1 MVVVAILAALGA
13 AGSNSLAAYL
23 QQSADKDL
31 AGDSI
36 SLSDV
41 PSLLRHKRWLFG
53 QVFDVSA
60 FLLQAVA
67 LAFGTLVF
75 VEPLLVMSL
84 PITVGLQAWSARSRP
99 GRLGVGGSLLCVVA
113 LSVFIGVGRPTAGGS
128 SITGGEVVALWTAV
142 AVLLAIFLG
151 AAYATRGNLRAVAF
165 AAAASTVYGVT
176 AGLTKVVT
184 GQLQHGGILAPLQGW
199 ELYCAIA
206 TGVTGVLL
214 TQNALKPGALAAP
227 VAVITL
233 GDPLVAIAIGL
244 LWLGETV
251 NAAPWAVAVEVL
263 AILTMCAGIAL
274 LAKQSESASAPAA
287 DGDDGKKDGDAEAG
301 DGEDRLT
308 VS

>member
-23 QQSADKDL
+23 QQSADTDL
-31 AGDSI
+31 AGASV

-41 PSLLRHKRWLFG
+41 PTRLRHPRWLFG

-75 VEPLLVMSL
+75 VEPMLVMSL
-84 PITVGLQAWSARSRP
+84 PITVGLQAWSARRRP

-113 LSVFIGVGRPTAGGS
+113 LSIFIGVGHPTAGGS
-128 SITGGEVVALWTAV
+128 DIAGGEVLALWISV
-142 AVLLAIFLG
+142 AVLLAVFLS
-151 AAYATRGNLRAVAF
+151 AAYAARGNVRAVAF

-184 GQLQHGGILAPLQGW
+184 GQLQHGGLLAPLQSW
-199 ELYCAIA
+199 ELYSAIL
-206 TGVTGVLL
+206 TGVAGVLL

-251 NAAPWAVAVEVL
+251 NDAPWAIVLEVL
-263 AILTMCAGIAL
+263 AIAAMCAGIAL
-274 LAKQSESASAPAA
+274 LATQSESASAPAA
-287 DGDDGKKDGDAEAG
+287 QEEAG
-301 DGEDRLT
+301 GDGSDESGDRLT

>member
-31 AGDSI
+31 SGDSV

-41 PSLLRHKRWLFG
+41 PTLLRHPRWLFG

-75 VEPLLVMSL
+75 VEPMLVMSL
-84 PITVGLQAWSARSRP
+84 PITVGLQAWSKRRRP

-113 LSVFIGVGRPTAGGS
+113 LSVFIGVGRPTAGASGLS
-128 SITGGEVVALWTAV
+128 GGEVLALWISV
-142 AVLLAIFLG
+142 AVLLAVFLS
-151 AAYATRGNLRAVAF
+151 AAYAARGNVRAVAF

-184 GQLQHGGILAPLQGW
+184 GQLQHGGIVAPLQSW
-199 ELYCAIA
+199 ELYSAIV

-244 LWLGETV
+244 LWLGESV
-251 NAAPWAVAVEVL
+251 NDAPWAVVLEVL
-263 AILTMCAGIAL
+263 AIASMCAGIAL

-287 DGDDGKKDGDAEAG
+287 EEAG
-301 DGEDRLT
+301 DGSDSDERPVE

>member
-1 MVVVAILAALGA
+1 MVLVAILAALGA
-13 AGSNSLAAYL
+13 ATSNSLAAYL
-23 QQSADKDL
+23 QQSADKEVSE
-31 AGDSI
+31 GESI
-36 SLSDV
+36 SLTDV
-41 PSLLRHKRWLFG
+41 PSLFAHKRWLFG

-67 LAFGTLVF
+67 LAFGALVF

-84 PITVGLQAWSARSRP
+84 PISVGLQAWSARRRP
-99 GRLGVGGSLLCVVA
+99 GRLGVAGSLLCVTA
-113 LSVFIGVGRPTAGGS
+113 LAVFTGVGQPTSGQSGLS
-128 SITGGEVVALWTAV
+128 GGEIVALWSSV
-142 AVLLAIFLG
+142 AVLLAITLG
-151 AAYATRGNLRAVAF
+151 VAFSTRGNTRAVAF

-184 GQLQHGGILAPLQGW
+184 GQLQHHGIVGPLTHW
-199 ELYCAIA
+199 ELYAAIL

-244 LWLGETV
+244 LWLGESVSSAT
-251 NAAPWAVAVEVL
+251 WAIAVEVL
-263 AILTMCAGIAL
+263 AIMAMCAGIAL
-274 LAKQSESASAPAA
+274 LARQSESASAPAA
-287 DGDDGKKDGDAEAG
+287 DEQDDEHESY
-301 DGEDRLT
+301 EDSPGRSST